1 MGKKE
6 RDFYEEK
13 KFSVSSVSAPY
24 RNVGGK
30 PMKKLS
36 GSYTVE
42 AALVMSIV
50 LFSIAALIQFAY
62 LQCGQTVGI
71 MRLQRMVELLR
82 HQEDESEAQIT
93 SGSESYK
100 LQVKKYGNL
109 IQGSVRGDGWGLEI
123 ESRIFAPEEFIRM
136 LTLMPENKQ
145 EESGEE

>member
-13 KFSVSSVSAPY
+13 KFSISSVPAPY
-24 RNVGGK
+24 WNVGGK

-42 AALVMSIV
+42 AALVMSVV
-50 LFSIAALIQFAY
+50 LFSIVALIQFAY
-62 LQCGQTVGI
+62 LQCRQTVGI
-71 MRLQRMVELLR
+71 MRLQCMVEILR
-82 HQEDESEAQIT
+82 HQEDESETQIT

-100 LQVKKYGNL
+100 LQVVKYGNL
-109 IQGSVRGDGWGLEI
+109 IQGSVRGDGWGLDI
-123 ESRIFAPEEFIRM
+123 ESRIFEPEEFIRM
-136 LTLMPENKQ
+136 LALMTENEP